1 MWFIRIN
8 LLEVFMWFIINSKN
22 KRIQDELT
30 GLILDI

>member
-1 MWFIRIN
+1 V
-8 LLEVFMWFIINSKN
+8 LMWFIINSKI